1 MTTEYGEDL
10 LAGLDDI
17 DWASLDHAYGY
28 ADDVPGQ
35 IRQACGEDGDA
46 RERAWNMLFSNI
58 FHQGSRYTASPYTVP
73 FFARI
78 AIAGPHPARSSAL
91 TMLKV
96 LAIDWHDEYDLPG
109 GIDTVAWRSVAAE
122 FSPQRLVAWYDEQIA
137 VEANPER
144 RRGLEETRAYC
155 AAGGTIDDRASSL
168 VCYDAVRA
176 ELPSLLCL
184 LEDPDSRI
192 RTQAAYLLAWF
203 PEEGVRSVP
212 EILAQLDR
220 ETDPQAA
227 ATALVAAGLVGDHT
241 LIERLRPWLADSE
254 PLVRWGAATALARLV
269 TTIPGAATGL
279 GRDGLVP
286 RIIEELTSAAVS
298 LAPQPG
304 VKFNDGNLRG
314 YATRSLAPLAALT
327 LDVT

>member
-1 MTTEYGEDL
+1 MTTEFSEDL

-17 DWASLDHAYGY
+17 DWARLDHAYGY

-35 IRQACGEDGDA
+35 IRQACGDGEA
-46 RERAWNMLFSNI
+46 RRKAWSMLFSNV

-78 AIAGPHPARSSAL
+78 AIAGRHPARSSAL

-109 GIDTVAWRSVAAE
+109 GIDTAAWRTVAAE
-122 FSPQRLVAWYDEQIA
+122 FTPQREVAWYDEQIA
-137 VEANPER
+137 VEADPEK
-144 RRGLEETRAYC
+144 RRGLQETRAYC
-155 AAGGTIDDRASSL
+155 AAGGTIDARASAL

-184 LEDPDSRI
+184 LEDPDSHI

-203 PEEGVRSVP
+203 PEEGALSVP
-212 EILAQLDR
+212 GLLAQLDC
-220 ETDPQAA
+220 ETDPRAA

-241 LIERLRPWLADSE
+241 LIERLRPWLVDSD

-269 TTIPGAATGL
+269 TTVPGAVTGL
-279 GRDGLVP
+279 RKDGLVP
-286 RIIEELTSAAVS
+286 QIIEELTKAAES
-298 LAPQPG
+298 PALQSGAE
-304 VKFNDGNLRG
+304 FNDGNLRG
-314 YATRSLAPLAALT
+314 YATRSLAPL
-327 LDVT
+327 VKPRCSHF